1 MDLFKLP
8 KNKAEKFIRKHPILA
23 FKEPEH
29 IRFSYDFCKKIG
41 YANQD
46 MLKYT
51 NLLTLHHLIKVQ
63 HYWALEETGCH
74 NIHPKLLS
82 RAVYYFKRKIVCLKY
97 QNFLKPEVDVVE
109 KFLSY
114 LNPPIKRPEKLQVS
128 LEAIDDMT
136 WKELHEEVLRDWL
149 KVRLNA
155 SDDEINKL
163 YRIHKMFCN
172 KSFRVIEE
180 NIQLAES
187 IGLTHNKILKC
198 GYLLNNYP
206 EYPKTVL
213 RDFPNLAGLNIKS
226 AMKSNPKL
234 MMVDPK
240 KMLKIYGLL
249 KEYNIP
255 DEHIQRKHQIFTM
268 NVDSIKSRL
277 MEIKQK
283 KELQLVLEFNNIL
296 HVVIHQ
302 KKITSRLSYLQ
313 KLKMRCASFKL
324 FGHTDDAYFDNY
336 IKEGKDINMK
346 SDLINF
352 LAVLF
357 QQDKK
362 DISKKISVHPLCQYV
377 PFIDMQ
383 ATYDFLIK
391 TGFSKDN
398 IYRVLPILLYP
409 IDKIKNAVKTI
420 KTDPDTDYYILNQY
434 QILNLIIYEL
444 EKVHH
449 FTGNGI
455 WTMENVT
462 DEQQFIES
470 E

>member
-1 MDLFKLP
+1 MMLYQNINIQLYSYNRSISLIKRYTSNYESNVKVFMDLFKLP

-114 LNPPIKRPEKLQVS
+114 LNPPIKRPEKLQ
-128 LEAIDDMT
+128 
-136 WKELHEEVLRDWL
+136 
-149 KVRLNA
+149 
-155 SDDEINKL
+155 
-163 YRIHKMFCN
+163 
-172 KSFRVIEE
+172 
-180 NIQLAES
+180 
-187 IGLTHNKILKC
+187 
-198 GYLLNNYP
+198 
-206 EYPKTVL
+206 
-213 RDFPNLAGLNIKS
+213 
-226 AMKSNPKL
+226 
-234 MMVDPK
+234 
-240 KMLKIYGLL
+240 
-249 KEYNIP
+249 EYNIP